1 MEMLRPVSALFVLAA
16 LACAT
21 ARAAEAPRS
30 GEQTVRQVC
39 SACHGA
45 GLFGAPRIGNAQ
57 AWSARLR
64 AAGSVDGL
72 LASAANG
79 KNSMPPR
86 GGDAELSDAELRAA
100 IESMLAQSGV
110 R

>member
-1 MEMLRPVSALFVLAA
+1 MLRPASALIASAVLICAA
-16 LACAT
+16 AD
-21 ARAAEAPRS
+21 AADTPRS

-45 GLFGAPRIGNAQ
+45 GLLGAPRIGNAD

-64 AAGSVDGL
+64 RAGSVDGL
-72 LASAANG
+72 LVSATNG
-79 KNSMPPR
+79 RNSMPPR
-86 GGDAELSDAELRAA
+86 GGVPELSDADLRAA

>member
-1 MEMLRPVSALFVLAA
+1 MLRPVSALLVLSVLAGG
-16 LACAT
+16 
-21 ARAAEAPRS
+21 AADAADAPRP
-30 GEQTVRQVC
+30 GDQTVRQVC
-39 SACHGA
+39 SACHRA
-45 GLFGAPRIGNAQ
+45 GLFGAPRIGNAE

-86 GGDAELSDAELRAA
+86 GGVAELSDAELRAA

>member
-1 MEMLRPVSALFVLAA
+1 MLRPVSVLTALAVLAGA
-16 LACAT
+16 AAD
-21 ARAAEAPRS
+21 AAETPRS
-30 GEQTVRQVC
+30 GEQTVRQIC

-45 GLFGAPRIGNAQ
+45 GLFGAPRIGNAD

-86 GGDAELSDAELRAA
+86 GGAAELSDAELRAA

>member
-1 MEMLRPVSALFVLAA
+1 MLRPLAFLVALSLAA
-16 LACAT
+16 AP
-21 ARAAEAPRS
+21 ARAAEAPHS

-39 SACHGA
+39 SACHGS
-45 GLFGAPRIGNAQ
+45 GLLGAPRIGNAQ

-64 AAGSVDGL
+64 AAGSVDAL
-72 LASAANG
+72 LASAARG

-86 GGDAELSDAELRAA
+86 GGVAELSDAELRAA